1 MRNFIEI
8 IPEQYRRRGVWVV
21 ATIFVRALLNYI
33 GLAMMLP
40 ILLLIL
46 DPESITPTG
55 SMSWLYRA
63 LGADSSR
70 GFAVIVSLGVLGIIC
85 LKSLMSLWLY
95 RIERNYIYD
104 LYSHLSRK
112 LYTAYFRSGLSFIKS
127 LNSAHLARNVNVV
140 CFAFVGGVLRPMA
153 TIFCDVTLF
162 GLLLLS
168 LVIYSPMAAL
178 LSVVI
183 FIPALLIYYLLFR
196 RKLIRYGSEENA
208 AQREK
213 SRIVIESF
221 RGFAEIEVN
230 NAFETM
236 RERFDRAL
244 ERIVELQRKNS
255 TLAML
260 PSIFIETGL
269 ALGMVLLVLWGL
281 NHSTQS
287 AAILFGIFSVAALK
301 LMPSIRSIISSWATI
316 KYNYYTVE
324 TLDQA
329 LKTPVK
335 STDSS
340 RERLPLKG
348 QISIEGVS
356 FSYPD
361 QPDKLVI
368 KDLSITIRK
377 GETVGIKGASGGG
390 KSTLFYLLMGLI
402 KPTSGTIKIDNNILN
417 DSNIRQWQNSIGY
430 VSQSVFLTDSSLAEN
445 IALGS
450 NDEQIDLCRVERAVE
465 LAQLKE
471 FVSTLKSGV
480 KSSIGECGCRLSG
493 GQRQRIGIARAL
505 YNQNSVLL
513 FDEATSAL
521 DSTTES
527 EINHSLEELTKSN
540 PDLTIIII
548 AHRDSSLAYCDRII
562 EI

>member
-127 LNSAHLARNVNVV
+127 SNSAHLARNVNVV
-140 CFAFVGGVLRPMA
+140 CFAFVGGVLRPIA

-178 LSVVI
+178 LSVGI

-301 LMPSIRSIISSWATI
+301 LMPSIRSIINSWATI

-348 QISIEGVS
+348 QISIEGLS

-368 KDLSITIRK
+368 KDLNLTIRK

-417 DSNIRQWQNSIGY
+417 DGNIRQWQNSIGY

-540 PDLTIIII
+540 PDITIIII

>member
-46 DPESITPTG
+46 DPESITSTG

-127 LNSAHLARNVNVV
+127 SNSAHLARNVNVV

-356 FSYPD
+356 FSYAD

-368 KDLSITIRK
+368 KDLSLTIRK